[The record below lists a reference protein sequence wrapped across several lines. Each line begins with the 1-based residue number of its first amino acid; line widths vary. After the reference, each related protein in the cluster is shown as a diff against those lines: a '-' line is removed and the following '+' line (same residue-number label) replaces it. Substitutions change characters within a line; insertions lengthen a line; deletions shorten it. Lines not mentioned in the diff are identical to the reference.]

1 MSVYRISS
9 YCAVVGWH
17 FLFSF
22 FFIFRWPDSLVKAIN
37 LTATGGDFTFNM
49 PKAAA
54 EEEKADER
62 NRCRNC
68 KFSSPFSWVSLQ
80 AFFTQLRLRPTAG
93 KFTSSRTLEISSLI
107 SQHFSA
113 PSYLQD
119 EFMIRSRK
127 EKFSP
132 REPTSTTTT
141 KHAWSGD
148 KYFSAVRLTSSRR
161 AFHFQIV
168 GIFCRGK
175 MCFWRPLV
183 AKGKGSKNK
192 RIVQHFIESQ
202 KRKVSRSR
210 SSGEW
215 GVNEI
220 RRFN

>member
-1 MSVYRISS
+1 MVIL
-9 YCAVVGWH
+9 H
-17 FLFSF
+17 
-22 FFIFRWPDSLVKAIN
+22 
-37 LTATGGDFTFNM
+37 LTCQRQR
-49 PKAAA
+49 PKKKKPTSGIAA
-54 EEEKADER
+54 EIANSPLRSLESHCKHFSRNYGSGRRQGNLRAAER
-62 NRCRNC
+62 WR
-68 KFSSPFSWVSLQ
+68 SL
-80 AFFTQLRLRPTAG
+80 L
-93 KFTSSRTLEISSLI
+93 SSLSI
-107 SQHFSA
+107 S
-113 PSYLQD
+113 PRLLTLQD

-202 KRKVSRSR
+202 KRKVRRSQ